1 MSAVTLE
8 AVKAKQTE
16 LAKLIEQLQSQPAG
30 QAATIEFEELT
41 ITLAPGERYAGL
53 VLDTA
58 GQPLHHLVLLPD
70 EPTDKLNWQAAN
82 DWAKRIGAAMPT
94 RQELSLLFANC
105 KPHLQPEWHWSSEEH
120 EEDASAAWGCVFHG
134 GSFNDLHKS
143 YEGSAVAVRRIPF
156 AL

>member
-16 LAKLIEQLQSQPAG
+16 LAKLIEQLQSQPAE
-30 QAATIEFEELT
+30 QPPTIKFEELT
-41 ITLAPGERYAGL
+41 IVLAPCERYAGI
-53 VLDTA
+53 VLDEA
-58 GQPLHHLVLLPD
+58 GQPMHHLILSTLQP
-70 EPTDKLNWQAAN
+70 PKKLNWQDAG
-82 DWAKRIGAAMPT
+82 DWAKRIGALPT

-105 KPHLQPEWHWSSEEH
+105 KPHLQPVWHWSSETH
-120 EEDASAAWGCVFHG
+120 EDDASYAWGCDFAHG
-134 GSFNDLHKS
+134 YFYYHHKS